1 MFKQIISLKNLEAAY
16 LKIAGDMELDGR
28 ARRYCGWDSWK
39 LGDVEMK
46 APELIRLIRKEME
59 DLSPVA
65 PAVLFKIP
73 KKSNPQKMREIYI
86 YNWKERIKAQAIY
99 QVVEPIFDAY
109 FSPYL
114 FSYRASHSSY
124 FAARSAVRHYKKY
137 WQRDS
142 VFIGD
147 LTDYSNYTRHD
158 CLKEQIAKLGLD
170 KKVRELLFLFI
181 GNEVIRDG
189 AIVRPEHGLVQGVPL
204 IALFNNLYLD
214 AFDKYAGERAD
225 FYRRVGDDL
234 VIFDRLPERLAPLR
248 DYLFAEAERL
258 GLKVN
263 MEKSLMQPAR
273 LPFSFLGY
281 RFHDGRISLPPNF
294 EKALIIKWRQQFPYY
309 RSNSEQRKRWFLKRS
324 LHRERNNLKAQ
335 FEQLAGQKK
344 LVSDEEQIRRLSEAF
359 FRVLTRYFFRD
370 YSPRTRRLLVAKLR
384 KLGFTSIYKYFFK
397 ARYGFKPGK
406 N

>member
-1 MFKQIISLKNLEAAY
+1 MFKQIISLKNLETAY

-28 ARRYCGWDSWK
+28 ARRYCGWDSLK
-39 LGDVEMK
+39 LNDVEIK

-124 FAARSAVRHYKKY
+124 FAARSAVRHYQKY

-147 LTDYSNYTRHD
+147 LSDYSNYIRHD
-158 CLKEQIAKLGLD
+158 CLKEQINKLNLEEKV
-170 KKVRELLFLFI
+170 KKLLFLFI

-189 AIVRPEHGLVQGVPL
+189 AIISPEYGLVQGVPL

-214 AFDKYAGERAD
+214 AFDKYVGERAD

-234 VIFDRLPERLAPLR
+234 VIFDRLPERLEPLR
-248 DYLFAEAERL
+248 NHLYTEAERL

-263 MEKSLMQPAR
+263 LEKSVMQPAN

-309 RSNSEQRKRWFLKRS
+309 RSNSSQRKRQFLKQS
-324 LHRERNNLKAQ
+324 LHKEHNNLKIQ

-359 FRVLTRYFFRD
+359 FRVLTRYFFKD
-370 YSPRTRRLLVAKLR
+370 YSPRHRRLLAGKLK
-384 KLGFTSIYKYFFK
+384 KLGFTSIYKYFFN
-397 ARYGFKPGK
+397 ARYGFKSRK
-406 N
+406 S

>member
-1 MFKQIISLKNLEAAY
+1 MFKQIISLKNLETAY

-39 LGDVEMK
+39 LNDVEMK
-46 APELIRLIRKEME
+46 APELLHLIRKEME
-59 DLSPVA
+59 DLSPIA

-99 QVVEPIFDAY
+99 QVVEPVFDAY

-114 FSYRASHSSY
+114 FSYRSSHSSY
-124 FAARSAVRHYKKY
+124 FAARSAVRHYQKY

-147 LTDYSNYTRHD
+147 LSDYSNYIRPHH
-158 CLKEQIAKLGLD
+158 LKAQINQLD
-170 KKVRELLFLFI
+170 LEDRVKELLFLFI

-189 AIVRPEHGLVQGVPL
+189 AIIRPEFGLVQGVPL

-234 VIFDRLPERLAPLR
+234 VIFDRLPERLEPLR
-248 DYLFAEAERL
+248 NHLYAEAERL

-263 MEKSLMQPAR
+263 SEKSIMQTANR
-273 LPFSFLGY
+273 PFSFLGY
-281 RFHDGRISLPPNF
+281 RFHDGQVSLPPNF
-294 EKALIIKWRQQFPYY
+294 EKALINKWRQQFPYY
-309 RSNSEQRKRWFLKRS
+309 RSTSLQRKRQFLKQS
-324 LHRERNNLKAQ
+324 LKRERNNLRIQ

-344 LVSDEEQIRRLSEAF
+344 LVSDENQIRRLSEAF
-359 FRVLTRYFFRD
+359 FRVLTRYFFED
-370 YSPRTRRLLVAKLR
+370 YSPRQRRLLAEKLK
-384 KLGFTSIYKYFFK
+384 KLHLVSIYKYFFN
-397 ARYGFKPGK
+397 ARHGFKSRK

>member
-28 ARRYCGWDSWK
+28 ARRYCGWGSWK
-39 LGDVEMK
+39 LNDVEMK
-46 APELIRLIRKEME
+46 VPDLLHLIRKEME

-114 FSYRASHSSY
+114 FSYRSSHSSY

-147 LTDYSNYTRHD
+147 LSDYSNYIRHHH
-158 CLKEQIAKLGLD
+158 LREQIEKIDLE
-170 KKVRELLFLFI
+170 KKVKELLFLFI
-181 GNEVIRDG
+181 GNEVIREG
-189 AIVRPEHGLVQGVPL
+189 AVVCPESGLVQGVPL

-234 VIFDRLPERLAPLR
+234 VIFDRLPERLEPLR
-248 DYLFAEAERL
+248 HHLYAEAERL

-263 MEKSLMQPAR
+263 LDKSVMQSASR
-273 LPFSFLGY
+273 PFSFLGY
-281 RFHDGRISLPPNF
+281 RFHDGQVSLPPNF
-294 EKALIIKWRQQFPYY
+294 EKALINKWRQHFPYY
-309 RSNSEQRKRWFLKRS
+309 RSNSVQRKRQFLKQS
-324 LHRERNNLKAQ
+324 LQREHNNLKVQ
-335 FEQLAGQKK
+335 FEQLASQKK
-344 LVSDEEQIRRLSEAF
+344 LISDENQIRRLSEAF
-359 FRVLTRYFFRD
+359 FRVLTRYFFKD
-370 YSPRTRRLLVAKLR
+370 YSPRHRRLLEEKLR
-384 KLGFTSIYKYFFK
+384 RLRLISIYKYFFNT
-397 ARYGFKPGK
+397 RYGFKSRK